1 MLEWCVIL
9 AVNGQPRT
17 NLLTMRSQRRS
28 LDRFLTGP
36 QHKLVGAR
44 FGVHDVD
51 EDLLTSFLPN
61 DDVAGRWA
69 CKLGHDPL
77 CLGEGSPSAQ

>member
-1 MLEWCVIL
+1 MIL
-9 AVNGQPRT
+9 AVNCQPRT
-17 NLLTMRSQRRS
+17 NLLTLRSQRRS

-36 QHKLVGAR
+36 QYKLVGTR
-44 FGVHDVD
+44 LRVQDVD

-61 DDVAGRWA
+61 DDVAGCWA

-77 CLGEGSPSAQ
+77 CLGEGSRSPK

>member
-1 MLEWCVIL
+1 MPESCVIL

-28 LDRFLTGP
+28 FDRFLAGP
-36 QHKLVGAR
+36 QHKLVGTR
-44 FGVHDVD
+44 LRVQDVD
-51 EDLLTSFLPN
+51 QDLLTSFLPN

-69 CKLGHDPL
+69 CKLGHDDL
-77 CLGEGSPSAQ
+77 CLGEGSRSPK